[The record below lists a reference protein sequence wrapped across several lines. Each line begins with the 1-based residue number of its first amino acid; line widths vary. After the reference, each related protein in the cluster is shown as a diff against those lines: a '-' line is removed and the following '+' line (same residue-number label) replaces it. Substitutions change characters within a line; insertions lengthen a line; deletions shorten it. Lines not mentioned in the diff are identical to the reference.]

1 MHEVLKSLG
10 VKIKTFP
17 SVIHTLLMLLST
29 CLGVV
34 FSFEIELTSSE
45 VVSTP
50 LEVGGYPKVVLYSGI
65 ITNSISIQIHVIEC
79 L

>member
-17 SVIHTLLMLLST
+17 SLIYTLLMLST